1 MYNRLYKGMEIQ
13 ESRILNE
20 TTTIVRFKEG
30 VLHLIHQEGIFKTHF
45 FEEVPIYFFEGDN
58 IPDMR

>member
-1 MYNRLYKGMEIQ
+1 MEIQ